1 MFTIF
6 HHREDMEVMEELKQ
20 RILQDGLVIDNRI
33 LKIDNFLNQQIDT
46 NLINHVGQ
54 EFARRFK
61 DVHID
66 RIVTIEA
73 SGIAV
78 AYAVSLAMGNLPIV
92 FARKKKSLL
101 TKGEQYTAKIY
112 SYTKEE
118 EYMATISKAYLHA
131 GESVLIIDDFLAS
144 GAAAVGLTDIV
155 AQAGCT
161 VAGIGIVVE
170 KTFQSGRRTLED
182 KGFRVES
189 LARIARFENN
199 KPVFVE

>member
-1 MFTIF
+1 
-6 HHREDMEVMEELKQ
+6 MEELKQ

-46 NLINHVGQ
+46 ALINHVGQ

-66 RIVTIEA
+66 RIVTIES

-78 AYAVSLAMGNLPIV
+78 AYAASLALNNLPIV

-118 EYMATISKAYLHA
+118 EYTATISKAYLHA

-155 AQAGCT
+155 SQAGCT

-170 KTFQSGRRTLED
+170 KTFQSGRKTLED
-182 KGFRVES
+182 AGFRVES

>member
-1 MFTIF
+1 
-6 HHREDMEVMEELKQ
+6 MEELKQ

-33 LKIDNFLNQQIDT
+33 LKIDSFLNQQIDT
-46 NLINHVGQ
+46 ALINHVGQ

-66 RIVTIEA
+66 RIITIES

-78 AYAVSLAMGNLPIV
+78 AYAASLAMNNCPVV

-118 EYMATISKAYLHA
+118 EYTATVCKTISVQGNRFSSSTTFWPAA
-131 GESVLIIDDFLAS
+131 PQPSVLRRLRLRPAAPLKAS
-144 GAAAVGLTDIV
+144 ASSSKRPSRPVGKPL
-155 AQAGCT
+155 
-161 VAGIGIVVE
+161 
-170 KTFQSGRRTLED
+170 K
-182 KGFRVES
+182 
-189 LARIARFENN
+189 
-199 KPVFVE
+199 KPVSVWNP

>member
-1 MFTIF
+1 
-6 HHREDMEVMEELKQ
+6 MEELKQ

-33 LKIDNFLNQQIDT
+33 LKIDSFLNQQIDT
-46 NLINHVGQ
+46 ALINHVGQ

-66 RIVTIEA
+66 RIITIES

-78 AYAVSLAMGNLPIV
+78 AYAASLAMNNCPVV

-101 TKGEQYTAKIY
+101 TKGEQYSAKIY

-118 EYMATISKAYLHA
+118 EYTATICKDYLYA

-144 GAAAVGLTDIV
+144 GAAAVGLTKIA
-155 AQAGCT
+155 AQAGCS
-161 VAGIGIVVE
+161 VKGIGIVVE
-170 KTFQSGRRTLED
+170 KTFQSGRGTLE
-182 KGFRVES
+182 KAGFRVES

-199 KPVFVE
+199 KPIFVE

>member
-1 MFTIF
+1 
-6 HHREDMEVMEELKQ
+6 MEELKQ

-78 AYAVSLAMGNLPIV
+78 AYAASLAMATCLSSLPARRNPCSPRANSIRPRSTRI
-92 FARKKKSLL
+92 RKKKNIRQRS
-101 TKGEQYTAKIY
+101 AKP
-112 SYTKEE
+112 
-118 EYMATISKAYLHA
+118 ISTPANRF
-131 GESVLIIDDFLAS
+131 SS
-144 GAAAVGLTDIV
+144 SMTSWP
-155 AQAGCT
+155 
-161 VAGIGIVVE
+161 VE
-170 KTFQSGRRTLED
+170 PLPS
-182 KGFRVES
+182 
-189 LARIARFENN
+189 A
-199 KPVFVE
+199 

>member
-1 MFTIF
+1 
-6 HHREDMEVMEELKQ
+6 MEELKQ

-78 AYAVSLAMGNLPIV
+78 AYAASLAMGNLPIV

-112 SYTKEE
+112 SETKEE

>member
-1 MFTIF
+1 
-6 HHREDMEVMEELKQ
+6 MEELKQ

-46 NLINHVGQ
+46 ALINHVGQ

-66 RIVTIEA
+66 RIITIES

-78 AYAVSLAMGNLPIV
+78 AYAASLALNNLPIV

-112 SYTKEE
+112 SYTKKE
-118 EYMATISKAYLHA
+118 EYPATISKAYLHA

-170 KTFQSGRRTLED
+170 KTFQSGRKTLED
-182 KGFRVES
+182 AGFRVES

>member
-1 MFTIF
+1 
-6 HHREDMEVMEELKQ
+6 MEVMEELKQ

-46 NLINHVGQ
+46 ALINHVGQ

-66 RIVTIEA
+66 RIVTIES

-78 AYAVSLAMGNLPIV
+78 AYAASLALNNLPIV

-118 EYMATISKAYLHA
+118 EYTATISKAYLHA
-131 GESVLIIDDFLAS
+131 CESVLIIDDFLAS

-170 KTFQSGRRTLED
+170 KTFQSGRKTLED
-182 KGFRVES
+182 AGFRVES

>member
-1 MFTIF
+1 MF
-6 HHREDMEVMEELKQ
+6 Q
-20 RILQDGLVIDNRI
+20 A
-33 LKIDNFLNQQIDT
+33 FLS
-46 NLINHVGQ
+46 
-54 EFARRFK
+54 RRK
-61 DVHID
+61 VLC
-66 RIVTIEA
+66 RA
-73 SGIAV
+73 C
-78 AYAVSLAMGNLPIV
+78 

-118 EYMATISKAYLHA
+118 EYTATISKAYLHA

-170 KTFQSGRRTLED
+170 KTFQTGRETLE
-182 KGFRVES
+182 KAGFRVES

-199 KPVFVE
+199 TPIFVE

>member
-1 MFTIF
+1 
-6 HHREDMEVMEELKQ
+6 MEVMEELKQ

-46 NLINHVGQ
+46 ALINHVGQ

-66 RIVTIEA
+66 RIVTIES

-78 AYAVSLAMGNLPIV
+78 AYAASLALNNLPIV

-118 EYMATISKAYLHA
+118 EYTATISKAYLHA
-131 GESVLIIDDFLAS
+131 GESVLIIDDS
-144 GAAAVGLTDIV
+144 WPAAQRLSA
-155 AQAGCT
+155 
-161 VAGIGIVVE
+161 
-170 KTFQSGRRTLED
+170 
-182 KGFRVES
+182 
-189 LARIARFENN
+189 
-199 KPVFVE
+199 

>member
-1 MFTIF
+1 
-6 HHREDMEVMEELKQ
+6 MEVMEELKQ

-46 NLINHVGQ
+46 ALINHVGQ

-66 RIVTIEA
+66 RIVTIES

-78 AYAVSLAMGNLPIV
+78 AYAASLALNNLPIV

-118 EYMATISKAYLHA
+118 EYTATISKAYLHA

-155 AQAGCT
+155 AQAGCKI
-161 VAGIGIVVE
+161 AGIGSVVE
-170 KTFQSGRRTLED
+170 KTFQSGRKTLED
-182 KGFRVES
+182 AGFRVES